1 MGKAILVMDMPKDC
15 LHCKLRMCIENHGK
29 YYQHCGL
36 DTDGYCL
43 ESFFRSEN
51 LKDGFRSEHCPL
63 KPMLEKK
70 TVKEAPYYGEEWFN
84 LGFNACIDK
93 ISGKE
98 VG

>member
-1 MGKAILVMDMPKDC
+1 MAKAVLVMDMPKDC
-15 LHCKLRMCIENHGK
+15 LHCKLRMCIENRGK

-63 KPMLEKK
+63 KPMPENKDAM
-70 TVKEAPYYGEEWFN
+70 TAHFATDYNYS
-84 LGFNACIDK
+84 LGWNDCLDAIQ
-93 ISGKE
+93 GKE
-98 VG
+98 

>member
-1 MGKAILVMDMPKDC
+1 MAKAVLVMDMPKDC

-63 KPMLEKK
+63 KPMPEK
-70 TVKEAPYYGEEWFN
+70 TIPFPVDGEEQKQFCKGW
-84 LGFNACIDK
+84 NACIDA
-93 ISGKE
+93 ICGKE
-98 VG
+98 

>member
-1 MGKAILVMDMPKDC
+1 MAKAILVMDMPEDC

-43 ESFFRSEN
+43 ERFFKSEN

-63 KPMLEKK
+63 KPMPEKK
-70 TVKEAPYYGEEWFN
+70 EQSESVAFIFN
-84 LGFNACIDK
+84 NGWNACIDA
-93 ISGKE
+93 ICGKE
-98 VG
+98 